1 MIRIF
6 IIRAL
11 SIFTIISLSLTTA
24 LPAQAQNKPDP
35 KVLKECESVNKGY
48 DMASFWL
55 WKSAPVSKNRD
66 LAMGEIEKKGLGPG
80 VLLIDCNKID
90 PKAWKSMK
98 NDYSGIIKSANAEL
112 KKIITKYKF
121 LPTVKLTC
129 VKNGKITKIEST
141 NPKCPKGYKEL
152 Y

>member
-11 SIFTIISLSLTTA
+11 SIFTIVSLSLTSA

-66 LAMGEIEKKGLGPG
+66 LAMAEIEKKGLGPG

-90 PKAWKSMK
+90 SKAWKSMK
-98 NDYSGIIKSANAEL
+98 NDYIAVIKSANAEL
-112 KKIITKYKF
+112 TKIITKYKF

-141 NPKCPKGYKEL
+141 DPKCPKGYKKL